1 MFQLNLS
8 VRNVLSTIVVT
19 VTAVSWSAQA
29 QAITIAG
36 SSNGT
41 WINPEAGAE
50 NPNPVFSG
58 VGTNIF
64 QWGDPDG
71 FGTGSNELSFSGNSF
86 STSNDSL
93 FKLGDLTYFNGI
105 TSIGTLINSV
115 SLNTLIN
122 VTIPSLV
129 EQNFTSKVKLSTTLN
144 TGAPDLDADS
154 IFFPNRFPSPTFNLD
169 GTLTR
174 LEIVGFSKDGG
185 ATTFSQLRVFEG
197 KSDRASLY
205 AKFVTVPEPSYT
217 GLDMLAFSS
226 LGGAYVLKR
235 KLRRQK
241 LVTNK
246 G

>member
-8 VRNVLSTIVVT
+8 VSNVLSTIVVT
-19 VTAVSWSAQA
+19 VTAVSWSYQA

-36 SSNGT
+36 SSSGT

-50 NPNPVFSG
+50 NPNAVFSG
-58 VGTNIF
+58 FGNVF
-64 QWGDPDG
+64 QWGAPNG

-93 FKLGDLTYFNGI
+93 VKLGDLTYFNGI
-105 TSIGTLINSV
+105 TLTGTLIDSV
-115 SLNTLIN
+115 SLNTLIS
-122 VTIPSLV
+122 VTIPSLLD
-129 EQNFTSKVKLSTTLN
+129 QNFTSKVKLSTTLN
-144 TGAPDLDADS
+144 TGVLDLDADS
-154 IFFPNRFPSPTFNLD
+154 IFLPNRFPSPTFNLD

-205 AKFVTVPEPSYT
+205 AKFVTIPEPSYT
-217 GLDMLAFSS
+217 GLHMLAFSS